1 MISYLIHK
9 FPKGTAIPEGKTAY
23 VLLKNNSSCY
33 SLWKAS
39 SGQKYSH
46 LDNYCSLKS
55 IGCVIGTENVSDLFY
70 HYHK

>member
-1 MISYLIHK
+1 M
-9 FPKGTAIPEGKTAY
+9 
-23 VLLKNNSSCY
+23 KNNSSGY

-55 IGCVIGTENVSDLFY
+55 IGSVIGTDNVSDVFY
-70 HYHK
+70 TFKHIIHFLHIVIINNIVISRFCLLEGK